1 MRELED
7 IIFSAG
13 QFANDEHGVRFV
25 ERIENEVPGEYV
37 VLVSREYEGQDG
49 YMRLFAQTHFVST
62 DNDGY
67 IAMAI
72 PLVESFSDSSP
83 SLQAEAWSL
92 QDELKSEVAALTA
105 YSLRNG
111 RRAEF
116 DFYRP
121 LNNAAWDEFR
131 RWVQLDFLIVK

>member
-13 QFANDEHGVRFV
+13 HFATDEHGVRFV
-25 ERIENEVPGEYV
+25 ERIENATPGEYV
-37 VLVSREYEGQDG
+37 VLVSREYEDEDG
-49 YMRLFAQTHFVST
+49 YMRLFAQTHFVSKDT
-62 DNDGY
+62 DGY

-72 PLVESFSDSSP
+72 PLVESFSDHSP

-92 QDELKSEVAALTA
+92 RDELKSEIEALKA
-105 YSLRNG
+105 YALRHG

-116 DFYRP
+116 DCRLP
-121 LNNAAWDEFR
+121 LDDTSWDRFR
-131 RWVQLDFLIVK
+131 RWVQLDFLFV

>member
-1 MRELED
+1 
-7 IIFSAG
+7 
-13 QFANDEHGVRFV
+13 
-25 ERIENEVPGEYV
+25 
-37 VLVSREYEGQDG
+37 
-49 YMRLFAQTHFVST
+49 MRLFAQTHFVST

-72 PLVESFSDSSP
+72 PLVESFSDCSP

-116 DFYRP
+116 DFHRP
-121 LNNAAWDEFR
+121 LSNTFWDEFR
-131 RWVQLDFLIVK
+131 RWVQLDFLVIK